1 LCISGPGTLDG
12 DGAPF
17 WQEFWKRLKA
27 DRSTKNLDVPRPRL
41 ALIQNSADVQISG
54 VHFKDSGFWNL
65 HLYRCKNVV
74 VEKSRFEVPQGV
86 KCPSTDGTD
95 IDSCQQVIVR
105 DCVYSVNDD
114 CVCLK
119 GSKGPFALQD
129 KDSPPVEN
137 IRVTGCT
144 FERGHG
150 VVTLGSEATI
160 VRDVVVENC
169 TVTGKIPL
177 VRLKLRRDTPQDYEN
192 IHYRN
197 ISLAGGGEIFQIKP
211 WLAYFDLKGQPPPQS
226 VVKNVT
232 VSDIRGSAGSF
243 GTIAGNPETTIS
255 DVALENI
262 NVTLKDEKLT
272 AKVVK
277 NFTASNVTVNGKPFS
292 P

>member
-1 LCISGPGTLDG
+1 
-12 DGAPF
+12 
-17 WQEFWKRLKA
+17 
-27 DRSTKNLDVPRPRL
+27 
-41 ALIQNSADVQISG
+41 
-54 VHFKDSGFWNL
+54 
-65 HLYRCKNVV
+65 
-74 VEKSRFEVPQGV
+74 
-86 KCPSTDGTD
+86 
-95 IDSCQQVIVR
+95 
-105 DCVYSVNDD
+105 
-114 CVCLK
+114 LK